1 MIPSR
6 VGVAKGGAERCK
18 EAKWDLMHTKGTSRE
33 MIRVWDPQNLPDVW
47 FVK

>member
-1 MIPSR
+1 MGI
-6 VGVAKGGAERCK
+6 GKGDAEKCD

-33 MIRVWDPQNLPDVW
+33 MIWAWDPQTFPAVL

>member
-6 VGVAKGGAERCK
+6 VGVAKGGAERCN

-33 MIRVWDPQNLPDVW
+33 MIGAWDPQTLPDVS